1 MKHKQKAI
9 SWLLH
14 SLKIVLGDESIR
26 RYITLFYYPEIKNK
40 SKKYMRTFNAFIPK
54 GKTRQDKMDK
64 IKNFCGKILQNK
76 DITIFTAT
84 NIQRDLF
91 DHETHFQCFIL
102 ENNNKKLYVIDPAYD
117 KTKENNA
124 GIYMAEVAYEVIIP
138 FFQNEEYTIDFIVLS
153 TPAQISEGDVFCQ
166 SWSLYILLQKL
177 KNNEYIHNTSFE
189 IPEKQIDKYDMLL
202 EFYKQIFTDMPELG
216 ENLLTEY
223 TAEIQEATSLKKTE
237 KDNYLQF
244 EPVELLLNMS
254 KYEMK

>member
-1 MKHKQKAI
+1 MKDRQKAI

-40 SKKYMRTFNAFIPK
+40 SKKSIRNYNALIQK
-54 GKTRQDKMDK
+54 GKTRKDKMDK
-64 IKNFCGKILQNK
+64 ITKFCGKILQNK
-76 DITIFTAT
+76 DITVFTAT
-84 NIQRDLF
+84 NIQRDLS
-91 DHETHFQCFIL
+91 DHETHFQSFIL
-102 ENNNKKLYVIDPAYD
+102 DNNNKKLYVIDPAYD

-138 FFQNEEYTIDFIVLS
+138 FFKDEHYIIEFINLS

-177 KNNEYIHNTSFE
+177 KRNEYMEDASFE
-189 IPEKQIDKYDMLL
+189 IPEKQLDKYDMLL

-223 TAEIQEATSLKKTE
+223 EAEIEQAQELKSTE
-237 KDNYLQF
+237 KENYLQF
-244 EPVELLLNMS
+244 DPVELLLDMT